1 MKAILLTAA
10 SAIAF
15 AAVSYAE
22 PVDLKANIQFPF
34 FAQGVAM
41 APGSYK
47 VISMQA
53 HGGFTYYQLRNF
65 VANQAVLVTNMIP
78 GEAKST
84 HKVVPRLVFQ
94 CGGETCWLSEVWT
107 GNGTY
112 YHARSIP
119 ARVAS
124 NEKLRVATVYLD
136 SKVGN

>member
-34 FAQGVAM
+34 FAQGVAI

-47 VISMQA
+47 VMSMQA

-84 HKVVPRLVFQ
+84 DKVVPRLVFQ
-94 CGGETCWLSEVWT
+94 CGGETCWLSEGWAGKGHYSPVR
-107 GNGTY
+107 GV
-112 YHARSIP
+112 P
-119 ARVAS
+119 A
-124 NEKLRVATVYLD
+124 
-136 SKVGN
+136 